1 MILCS
6 NVSLEY
12 QRGKPVLS
20 GITMEIKAGTFY
32 FLTGPSGAGKTSL
45 LSMLA
50 LLQRPTHGRI
60 TMFGEETTK
69 LARED
74 LPRLRRR
81 IGFVTQDFRLLN
93 HLTVEQNVGLP
104 LKVAGERPPQIKAKV
119 KELLGWIGLADCRDM
134 KPETLSGGQKQRVA
148 IARAVITKPDL
159 LLADEP
165 TGNLDSQLA
174 LRFMYLFEALNES
187 GTTVMMATHD
197 DHLISAFN
205 HPTLRLKDG
214 HMQ

>member
-6 NVSLEY
+6 NVGLEY
-12 QRGKPVLS
+12 QRGKQVLS
-20 GITMEIKAGTFY
+20 GVTMEIKAGSFY

-50 LLQRPTHGRI
+50 LLQRPSQGRI

-69 LARED
+69 LPRED

-81 IGFVTQDFRLLN
+81 IGYVTQDFRLLN
-93 HLTVEQNVGLP
+93 HLTVEQNVALP
-104 LKVAGERPPQIKAKV
+104 LKVAGESAFQIKGKV
-119 KELLGWIGLADCRDM
+119 KELLGWIGLADCYDM

-174 LRFMYLFEALNES
+174 MRFMYLFEALNES
-187 GTTVMMATHD
+187 GTTVLMATHD

-214 HMQ
+214 SMK